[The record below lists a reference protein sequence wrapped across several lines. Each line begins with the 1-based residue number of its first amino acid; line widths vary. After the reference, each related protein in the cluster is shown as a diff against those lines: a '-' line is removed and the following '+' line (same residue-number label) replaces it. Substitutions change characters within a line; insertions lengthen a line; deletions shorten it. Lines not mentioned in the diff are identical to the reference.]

1 MNTHMWM
8 MKIIREQ
15 PIDIVVEL
23 ADLKLEIIID
33 KIKCIDK
40 FN

>member
-1 MNTHMWM
+1 M